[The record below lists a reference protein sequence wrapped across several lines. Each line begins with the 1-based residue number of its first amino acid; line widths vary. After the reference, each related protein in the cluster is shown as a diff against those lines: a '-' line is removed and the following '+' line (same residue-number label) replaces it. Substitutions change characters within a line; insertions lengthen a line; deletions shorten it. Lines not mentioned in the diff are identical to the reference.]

1 MKTEKS
7 SSISFIDSTF
17 YMLQKACQEL
27 YISHKELERKIISH
41 KELERKIEQLRA
53 WNTEALAEN
62 NKLDRQLDV
71 FFEVLR
77 EVCANDKMKA
87 KELRAMLCKVLDEHS
102 ALFDAATINDEVEP

>member
-1 MKTEKS
+1 
-7 SSISFIDSTF
+7 
-17 YMLQKACQEL
+17 MLQKACQEL
-27 YISHKELERKIISH
+27 YISHKELERKI
-41 KELERKIEQLRA
+41 EELRA

-77 EVCANDKMKA
+77 EVCTNDKMKA

-102 ALFDAATINDEVEP
+102 ALFDAAIIEEEVEP